1 MKKILLLH
9 FICIFTIYAQS
20 YQFSYSSSD
29 HNKSEQSAILDA
41 IEKSLQTL
49 CVQKNMVYNHKDY
62 DVIFDNAMW
71 LVKSVSSSQKK
82 SFFGLKSTINVN
94 VTINDNM
101 LKKVAT
107 LTTQPRKWSVQLHYK
122 ILPMHKHD
130 TVNLQEIRQFQI
142 PFPHHV
148 EQIGDDEIILYLPS
162 LDSEILQLVKQQ
174 FVGPRG
180 IMLRFV
186 ASPKIGAG
194 LDMYQEK
201 QKYIA
206 VKNNP
211 EKRSMYIDELKKKGY
226 LWLQGKD
233 GEDYLLW
240 LDDPYNITTQNFKNV
255 YFDHDKKMVEFSL
268 NEDAV
273 STFATMTKKNHNQQL
288 AIISQGQVVMAP
300 IIRDSITGGKGVIQG
315 MSSREC
321 SELVHLIKTK
331 WVDYLFSLQQEKQND
346 GVSLPFIEGAYVEAK
361 LAKTLEKPE
370 ELLQK
375 ICTDISKDYQI
386 TPSGDQGYT
395 LRISLNKDQGI
406 EDVKQTLEQ
415 NSDIEV
421 SKITS
426 LKTLYST
433 EKK

>member
-9 FICIFTIYAQS
+9 FICLFTIYAQS

-29 HNKSEQSAILDA
+29 HNKSEQRAILDA
-41 IEKSLQTL
+41 VEKSLQTL
-49 CVQKNMVYNHKDY
+49 CLQKNMVYDHKDY
-62 DVIFDNAMW
+62 GVIFDNAMW

-122 ILPMHKHD
+122 VLPMHKHD

-148 EQIGDDEIILYLPS
+148 EQIGSDEIILYLPS
-162 LDSEILQLVKQQ
+162 LDSEILQLVKKQ

-186 ASPKIGAG
+186 ASPKIGPG
-194 LDMYQEK
+194 LDAYQEK

-211 EKRSMYIDELKKKGY
+211 EKRSMYVDELKKKGY

-233 GEDYLLW
+233 GKDYLLW

-255 YFDHDKKMVEFSL
+255 YFDHDRKMVEFSL
-268 NEDAV
+268 NEDTV
-273 STFATMTKKNHNQQL
+273 NTFAIMTKKHQNQQL

-300 IIRDSITGGKGVIQG
+300 IIRDSITEGKGVIQG
-315 MSSREC
+315 MSSQEC
-321 SELVHLIKTK
+321 SELVHLIKAN
-331 WVDYLFSLQQEKQND
+331 WVDYLFSLQQEVQRD
-346 GVSLPFIEGAYVEAK
+346 EMSLPFIEGAYAEIE

-370 ELLQK
+370 EFLQK
-375 ICTDISKDYQI
+375 ICAGISKNCQI
-386 TPSGDQGYT
+386 TPTEHSGYT
-395 LRISLNKDQGI
+395 LRISLREDQNI
-406 EDVKQTLEQ
+406 EKVKQILEHHSPTI
-415 NSDIEV
+415 NIK
-421 SKITS
+421 KITS
-426 LKTLYST
+426 LKTLYS
-433 EKK
+433 K